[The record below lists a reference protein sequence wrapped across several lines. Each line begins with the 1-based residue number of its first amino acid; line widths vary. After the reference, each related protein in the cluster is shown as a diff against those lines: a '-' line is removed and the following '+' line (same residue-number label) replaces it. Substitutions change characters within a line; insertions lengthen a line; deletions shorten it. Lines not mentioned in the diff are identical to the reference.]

1 MKISKKRLWH
11 IKGKEMEAIAFYLF
25 SALTIGMFLIVV
37 FSKNALYAMSAL
49 AAGMILISGFFFLLD
64 ADFLGVVQIIVYTG
78 AVMALYAFGMM
89 FFDTTKDVKEKM
101 DAKLITNILWVA
113 SGILLL
119 CIITAPFVANT
130 LNLDAPLNQNIL
142 FGANNP
148 QAVGIVLFTKY
159 LAQFELA
166 AVMLLVAMIAGIIL
180 VGKKMDESITLQ
192 VDEKIEKEE
201 FDIKDNK

>member
-1 MKISKKRLWH
+1 MF
-11 IKGKEMEAIAFYLF
+11 ETVAFYLF
-25 SALTIGMFLIVV
+25 AILTAGMFLVVV

-49 AAGMILISGFFFLLD
+49 AAGMILISGFFFMLD

-89 FFDTTKDVKEKM
+89 FLDSTTTIKENNKDKKIVYGLSI
-101 DAKLITNILWVA
+101 ASAFLIVGIIL
-113 SGILLL
+113 
-119 CIITAPFVANT
+119 APFIGQN
-130 LNLDAPLNQNIL
+130 LLLDAPLSNPDL

-148 QAVGIVLFTKY
+148 QAVGIILFTKY
-159 LAQFELA
+159 LVPFELA

-192 VDEKIEKEE
+192 VDSKIEKEE
-201 FDIKDNK
+201 FDVKEEK

>member
-1 MKISKKRLWH
+1 
-11 IKGKEMEAIAFYLF
+11 MEAIAFYLF
-25 SALTIGMFLIVV
+25 SVLTIVMFSIVV
-37 FSKNALYAMSAL
+37 FSKNALYSMSAL

-89 FFDTTKDVKEKM
+89 FFDTTKDVKEKF
-101 DAKLITNILWVA
+101 DGRLATRVLSIA
-113 SGILLL
+113 SLILLI
-119 CIITAPFVANT
+119 CIISAPFIGQHFA
-130 LNLDAPLNQNIL
+130 LDAPLDAEIL
-142 FGANNP
+142 DGANNP

-180 VGKKMDESITLQ
+180 VGKKMDESITLG
-192 VDEKIEKEE
+192 EE
-201 FDIKDNK
+201 FDKKVEAEEFHIKDEK